1 MTASRAVLVGHLRVT
16 LPVLVVIFAGVALGR
31 CCGSARLGGLGGFA
45 VGWLTWSFLVP
56 RWRDWVEDQGIAPED
71 VESRAVRSGLLWPR
85 GSFVERT
92 EFRRRDGRRGW

>member
-1 MTASRAVLVGHLRVT
+1 MTATRAVLVGHLRVT
-16 LPVLVVIFAGVALGR
+16 LPVVAVIVAGLLAGR
-31 CCGSARLGGLGGFA
+31 WYGSARLGGLGGFA

-56 RWRDWVEDQGIAPED
+56 RWRDWVQDHGLVPED
-71 VESRAVRSGLLWPR
+71 VQALAVRTGLLWPK